1 MFKTNGIFISLLVL
15 LLFAEFG
22 CKKDLLSTNQKDKLL
37 FRNDTVFF
45 DTVFTKNNQGQPRS
59 VNKQVV
65 VVNPNSNDIETDI
78 RLNNPNGYFKLNADG
93 VPGREFNNVRIRA
106 GDSIFLFIELY
117 IDQNNDPSARPL
129 IVRDSISFFTNTNE
143 QNIQL
148 VAWGQDANY
157 FRNDTLACNT
167 VWDNID
173 KPYVVYGYA
182 YVPKGCNLTIK
193 KGVKVNFAPYS
204 WLYVEGTLKIEG
216 TKDEKVKMEGDRLQ
230 PAFEETPGQWGGIWL
245 AWPSVNNTITHAE
258 IKNAT
263 VGIYCDTVSANTSP
277 NVIVKYTTVRNMLYD
292 GLAGRMSTIR
302 AENCVFENC
311 GRYSFIGQWG
321 GNYQLTHC
329 TFATY
334 NLNFSRRDPTFV
346 FSNRQRDELG
356 RILKT
361 FDFAGSITNSI
372 IYGSQLSELGFDLDQ
387 SRVSNLYIGG
397 NLIRTEDKSLGAAP
411 FTNVINKDPK
421 FVDYT
426 KHDFNLDTLSGAKDI
441 GEVLLPPV
449 TKDFLEK
456 LRDAKPDAGAY
467 ERFD

>member
-1 MFKTNGIFISLLVL
+1 MFKTNGIFISVLVL

-45 DTVFTKNNQGQPRS
+45 DTVFTKNTQGQPRS

-65 VVNPNSNDIETDI
+65 VVNPNDRDIETDI

-93 VPGREFNNVRIRA
+93 VPGRQFNNVRIRA
-106 GDSIFLFIELY
+106 RDSIYLFIELY
-117 IDQNNDPSARPL
+117 IDQNNNPFSRPL
-129 IVRDSISFFTNTNE
+129 IIRDSISFFTNTNE

-167 VWDNID
+167 VWDNIE

-182 YVPKGCNLTIK
+182 YVPEGCNLTIK
-193 KGVKVNFAPYS
+193 QGVKIHFAPYS

-216 TKDEKVKMEGDRLQ
+216 TKDQKVKMEGDRLQ
-230 PAFEETPGQWGGIWL
+230 PAYEEKAGQWGGIWF

-263 VGIYCDTVSANTSP
+263 VGIYCDSASANNSP
-277 NVIVKYTTVRNMLYD
+277 NVVVKNTTVRNMLFD

-302 AENCVFENC
+302 AENSIFENC
-311 GRYSFIGQWG
+311 GRYTFIGQWG

-334 NLNFSRRDPTFV
+334 NLDFSRKDPTFV
-346 FSNRQRDELG
+346 FSNRQRDDLG
-356 RILKT
+356 RILNT
-361 FDFAGSITNSI
+361 FNFNGSIRNCI

-387 SRVSNLYIGG
+387 TKVSSLYIGG
-397 NLIRTEDKSLGAAP
+397 SLLRSEDKSLAQP
-411 FTNVINKDPK
+411 PLTNVINKDPK
-421 FVDYT
+421 FIDFA
-426 KHDFNLDTLSGAKDI
+426 KHDFALDTLSGAKDI
-441 GEVLLPPV
+441 GEVLIPPV
-449 TKDFLEK
+449 TTDFLEK
-456 LRDAKPDAGAY
+456 LRDSKPDAGAF